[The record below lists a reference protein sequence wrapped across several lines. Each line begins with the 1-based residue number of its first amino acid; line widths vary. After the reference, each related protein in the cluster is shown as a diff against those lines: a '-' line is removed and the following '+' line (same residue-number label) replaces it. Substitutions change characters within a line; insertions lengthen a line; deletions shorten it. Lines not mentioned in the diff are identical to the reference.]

1 MSRFRIDFLVFLA
14 GLAAVLWTGIG
25 YIASNPLALA
35 VTLLIGACYVI
46 GALELWRFSQDTAA
60 LDTAVSELAA
70 PPATLNAWLERV
82 PAGLRGAVR
91 LRVESERAA
100 LPGPALT
107 PYLVGLL
114 VLLGMFGTLLGMA
127 ATLKGTGA
135 ALEGSTD
142 LLAIRASLAAP
153 VKGLAFAFGT
163 SIAGVA
169 TSAMLGLLSALCRR
183 ARAEAAQRLDAK
195 IATTLRGFSQ
205 AHQREAGFAVMRRQA
220 EAMPAIVERLQTVIA
235 AIEQQSVAMNER
247 QIASQTAF
255 LGKAEATWTA
265 LAASVARSLQDN
277 AASSARAASAAVLP
291 AVEATLA
298 KLKEEAATL
307 HGTVTQAVERQLNGV
322 SEGLEATTAS
332 VRHETTRL
340 HDAVAQAVERQLSAV
355 AEKLDASTATLRSET
370 ASLHETV
377 TQAVERQLGAI
388 ATGFD
393 STAARFSQETATLQG
408 TVTQAVE
415 RQLGAITT
423 GFDSTVS
430 RFSQETAAL
439 QGTVTQAVERQ
450 LGAIT
455 TNLDSTAARFSQET
469 AALQG
474 AVTQAVERQ
483 LSAITTGFDSTA
495 ARFSQETAA
504 LQSTVTQAVERQ
516 LSDITTGL
524 AATSAGLSEQWRDAL
539 AQQREQNDTLAADLR
554 ASLDRYAETFAQR
567 SAELLSGVAARL
579 DTTADTVSQTWT
591 AAHAQHAQV
600 SEQLALAHQ
609 QALTAAAGK
618 FDEHT
623 AALLRAADESHAA
636 LQAELTAREQQRL
649 DAWRET
655 VATMTTALHAQWNE
669 ALAQAASR
677 QQTICETLERT
688 AGEVAATTSAHSRET
703 IAEIARLV
711 QAASQAPLAAAEV
724 VAELRQKLSESMVR
738 DTAMLEERSRL
749 LATLETLLDA
759 VNHASTEQRS
769 AVDAL
774 VSTSADLLDRVGTRF
789 TERVETQ
796 AHKLDGIAAQVAS
809 GGAEVAS
816 LADAFG
822 AAVQSFG
829 TSNETLVAQLQRI
842 EGSLDKSLARSD
854 EQLAYYVA
862 QAREVIDLSLLS
874 QKQIMEELQQLASQR
889 AEAGAE
895 AGADAA

>member
-14 GLAAVLWTGIG
+14 GLAAVLWIGIG
-25 YIASNPLALA
+25 YIVSNPLALA
-35 VTLLIGACYVI
+35 VTLLIGACYVV
-46 GALELWRFSQDTAA
+46 GALELWRFNQDTAA
-60 LDTAVSELAA
+60 LDAAVTELAA
-70 PPATLNAWLERV
+70 PPATLNAWLDRV

-142 LLAIRASLAAP
+142 LIAIRASLAAP

-205 AHQREAGFAVMRRQA
+205 THQREAGFALVRRQA
-220 EAMPAIVERLQTVIA
+220 EAMPVIVERLQTVIA

-298 KLKEEAATL
+298 KLKDEAAAL
-307 HGTVTQAVERQLNGV
+307 HGTVTQAVERQLNGI
-322 SEGLEATTAS
+322 SEGFEATTAN

-340 HDAVAQAVERQLSAV
+340 HDTVAQAVERQLSAV
-355 AEKLDASTATLRSET
+355 AEKLDASTATLKTET
-370 ASLHETV
+370 ISLHETV
-377 TQAVERQLGAI
+377 TQAVERQLNGVTAKLE
-388 ATGFD
+388 A
-393 STAARFSQETATLQG
+393 STATLTAETATLHRTVTEAVHNQLSAISANLEASTTTLKTETVSLHE
-408 TVTQAVE
+408 TVTQ
-415 RQLGAITT
+415 T
-423 GFDSTVS
+423 
-430 RFSQETAAL
+430 
-439 QGTVTQAVERQ
+439 
-450 LGAIT
+450 
-455 TNLDSTAARFSQET
+455 
-469 AALQG
+469 
-474 AVTQAVERQ
+474 VERQ
-483 LSAITTGFDSTA
+483 LSAFTAGFEATTAALDASTA
-495 ARFSQETAA
+495 ALHE
-504 LQSTVTQAVERQ
+504 TVTQAVERQ
-516 LSDITTGL
+516 LSGITTGL
-524 AATSAGLSEQWRDAL
+524 EATSAGLSEQWRDAL
-539 AQQREQNDTLAADLR
+539 AQQRAQNDTLAADLR
-554 ASLDRYAETFAQR
+554 ASLERYAETFAQR
-567 SAELLSGVAARL
+567 SAELLSNVAARL

-591 AAHAQHAQV
+591 SAHAQHAQV

-609 QALTAAAGK
+609 HALDAAAGK

-623 AALLRAADESHAA
+623 AALLHAADESHAA
-636 LQAELTAREQQRL
+636 LQTELTAREQQRL
-649 DAWRET
+649 DAWRDT
-655 VATMTTALHAQWNE
+655 VTAMTAALQAQWNE
-669 ALAQAASR
+669 ALAQTAAR
-677 QQTICETLERT
+677 QQAICETLERT

-711 QAASQAPLAAAEV
+711 QAASEAPLAAAEV

-774 VSTSADLLDRVGTRF
+774 VSTSAELLDRVGTRF
-789 TERVETQ
+789 TERVETETR
-796 AHKLDGIAAQVAS
+796 KLDGIAAQVAS

-816 LADAFG
+816 LGDAFG

-829 TSNETLVAQLQRI
+829 ASNETLVAQLQRI
-842 EGSLDKSLARSD
+842 EGALDKSLARSD

-874 QKQIMEELQQLASQR
+874 QKQIMEELQQLAGQR
-889 AEAGAE
+889 AE